1 MNLPEIPSA
10 RLQPITLNARRE
22 LHGQLEKSMLQAR
35 RISLGEP
42 RVMTLRA
49 ADLPDEDVAK
59 FLRQEEAS
67 AGFWLVNLVVSFYP
81 EPKEPIDSAAI
92 GLLLTH
98 DGSVDSAPAI
108 AWSLWPTKLSHPS
121 NESNTLGVT
130 ANLGFIQPQMT
141 RTATREREH
150 PLLLGL
156 GEGQCDPEWRFRRRA
171 SGHEIEGIHR
181 LAAVIRA
188 PRKVQVTG
196 AITVAASIR
205 RGIAGLVR
213 YRAELPPALASF
225 SLPPQP

>member
-1 MNLPEIPSA
+1 MDLPEITPSI
-10 RLQPITLNARRE
+10 LQPITLNARQE

-42 RVMTLRA
+42 RVTTLRA
-49 ADLPDEDVAK
+49 ADLPNEDVAA
-59 FLRQEEAS
+59 FLRQEETTAS
-67 AGFWLVNLVVSFYP
+67 FWLANLVVSFYP
-81 EPKEPIDSAAI
+81 EPKEPINTAAI

-98 DGSVDSAPAI
+98 DGPVGSVPAI
-108 AWSLWPTKLSHPS
+108 AWSLWPAKLSYPS

-141 RTATREREH
+141 RTATREHEH
-150 PLLLGL
+150 PFLLGL
-156 GEGQCDPEWRFRRRA
+156 GEGQCDPEWRFRRS

-213 YRAELPPALASF
+213 YRAELPPALASL